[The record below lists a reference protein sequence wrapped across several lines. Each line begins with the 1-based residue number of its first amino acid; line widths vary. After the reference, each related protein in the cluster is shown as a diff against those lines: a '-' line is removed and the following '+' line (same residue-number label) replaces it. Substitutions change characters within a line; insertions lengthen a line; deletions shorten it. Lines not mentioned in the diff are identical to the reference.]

1 MIINKKLNKRIDD
14 LQDELLDLRRIYG
27 ILLEERKTLARDIRL
42 TLTDEV
48 ARYRASAEKVQTDGI
63 KFGVLEE
70 WIKEVFELNNI
81 KFSDQDFVEKS
92 QEQKLRE
99 QIAQEIEDAIIEVAG
114 DSSATIAQAARIARG
129 R

>member
-1 MIINKKLNKRIDD
+1 MITNKKLNKRIDN
-14 LQDELLDLRRIYG
+14 LQDELLDLRRVYG
-27 ILLEERKTLARDIRL
+27 ILLEERKTLTRDIRL

-48 ARYRASAEKVQTDGI
+48 ARYRASVEKVQTDGI

-114 DSSATIAQAARIARG
+114 NSAATIAQAARIARG